1 MHCPIINCSTV
12 AHSCHPAA
20 IAQPAQVGALVAGVV
35 FGLVS
40 DRTKFYVSAL
50 CGLAGAVVTLL
61 LVPDISGLDLVE
73 GVSPPSRCC
82 CCIALF
88 YTKGPEVCQHLRH
101 RSAVGSQHAEGA
113 HGCCATGDR
122 RWMMVLEG
130 QSKDYHGEA
139 VNPANLSLFELA
151 LGYHK
156 VQREWW
162 HQQ

>member
-1 MHCPIINCSTV
+1 M
-12 AHSCHPAA
+12 
-20 IAQPAQVGALVAGVV
+20 AGVV

-40 DRTKFYVSAL
+40 DRTKFYVSAA
-50 CGLAGAVVTLL
+50 CGLLGAVVTLL
-61 LVPDISGLDLVE
+61 LVPDISGLDLSE
-73 GVSPPSRCC
+73 GLSPPVDAAVELPSSPAKAAHVCAAFAKG
-82 CCIALF
+82 ALLAACS
-88 YTKGPEVCQHLRH
+88 KGTRPLF
-101 RSAVGSQHAEGA
+101 
-113 HGCCATGDR
+113 TGDR